1 MELVYESSDMKNDNV
16 VLDKSFEF
24 AVRIV
29 KLYKHL
35 RYTVDE
41 KVLSTQV
48 LKSGTSIGANIR
60 EALRSSSRKDFVA
73 KMNISLKESYE
84 TEYWLELLY
93 KTEYISEKEYN
104 SIFPQCRELTSILS
118 QIILT
123 TKAKDEAKTNE

>member
-1 MELVYESSDMKNDNV
+1 MKSDNV
-16 VLDKSFEF
+16 VLNKSFDF

-35 RYTVDE
+35 RYTIDE
-41 KVLSTQV
+41 RVMSIQV

-73 KMNISLKESYE
+73 KMNISLKEAYE

-93 KTEYISEKEYN
+93 KTEYISEVEYN
-104 SIFPQCRELTSILS
+104 SIFP
-118 QIILT
+118 
-123 TKAKDEAKTNE
+123 